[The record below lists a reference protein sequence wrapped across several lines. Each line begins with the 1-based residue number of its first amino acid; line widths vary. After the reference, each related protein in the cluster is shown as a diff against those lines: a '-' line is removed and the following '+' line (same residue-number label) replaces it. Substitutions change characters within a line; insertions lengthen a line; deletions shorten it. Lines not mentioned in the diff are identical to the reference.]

1 LCYAVLSGS
10 VVSNSATPWT
20 VACQAPLSMGIVQAG
35 ILEWFAFPLPE
46 DLPNQGIKPES
57 PALQA
62 DSLLSEPPE
71 KPIALC
77 QESSFYVFS
86 QEIYL
91 CSFVVVVFLQLYNY
105 SLKENALIFPS
116 LERQSSRNLG
126 LLGLLFDFLIICLL
140 SPNSCE

>member
-1 LCYAVLSGS
+1 
-10 VVSNSATPWT
+10 
-20 VACQAPLSMGIVQAG
+20 MGILQAG
-35 ILEWFAFPLPE
+35 ILEWFAFTLPE

-116 LERQSSRNLG
+116 LERQDFQKFGFIRSLIRFPNNLSS
-126 LLGLLFDFLIICLL
+126 FPKFL
-140 SPNSCE
+140 